1 MERNDIAPA
10 LEKTNFPLLIAE
22 GTLFV
27 VGLTFVSYSTV
38 LPAFVSS
45 LTSSS
50 ILVGLVSAARSTGW
64 FLPQLFAAHYLEGRP
79 LKKPILMRTS
89 LASRLSLLLMAL
101 STYFWGGSRPDLVL
115 ALFFILYFLF
125 NLCESVS
132 ALAWVDITAKTVR
145 PTRRGSLFSIMQLLG
160 SLMGLGAGVLIR
172 TILSYPRFV
181 FPTNYALVFFAAVV
195 VLGFNYLVL
204 MMLREPPGEVAHT
217 QRSFLEYLQ
226 KLPALFRKNPAFRK
240 VATVRILVSFT
251 FMVVPFY
258 VVYSQQVITSGAGI
272 IGIYVLLQTAGMI
285 GGSLLFGRMSDKIG
299 NRSVLV
305 VTAATTLAMPI
316 LALTVYFFSLQGQMP
331 LLTVL
336 YALIF
341 IGIGISDTGQFI
353 GFTNFVLD
361 IASEAERPSYYGLL
375 NALSVVSAVLPLL
388 GGILISRFGYELV
401 FWIAAVFLL
410 AAFLLSI
417 RLPEPRHSPSIEA
430 GNSTGSDETL

>member
-1 MERNDIAPA
+1 MENNDLAPA

-79 LKKPILMRTS
+79 LKKPILLRTS

-172 TILSYPRFV
+172 NILSYPRLV

-195 VLGFNYLVL
+195 VLAFNYIVL
-204 MMLREPPGEVAHT
+204 MMLREPPGEIAHT
-217 QRSFLEYLQ
+217 QRSFGEYVQ
-226 KLPALFRKNPAFRK
+226 KLPVLFRKNPAFRK

-258 VVYSQQVITSGAGI
+258 VVYSQQVITTGAGI

-285 GGSLLFGRMSDKIG
+285 GGSLLFGRMSDRIG

-410 AAFLLSI
+410 AAFFLSI
-417 RLPEPRHSPSIEA
+417 RLPEPRHSQGIGA
-430 GNSTGSDETL
+430 GKPMDSAETL